1 MSAIGNAFRGI
12 LGLFFDDGT
21 LALVILAL
29 LIATG
34 VARHGGWIGD
44 SGAIGILIA
53 GNIAALLENVVRS
66 ARRKGTD
73 PTP

>member
-1 MSAIGNAFRGI
+1 MSAIGNAVRGV

-29 LIATG
+29 LIAVG
-34 VARHGGWIGD
+34 FARHGGWIGD
-44 SGAIGILIA
+44 SATIGILVT

-66 ARRKGTD
+66 ARRKGRG
-73 PTP
+73 PTM